1 MKILA
6 YEVRPDEQL
15 ELRRQADLLGI
26 ELHITEEVPAL
37 ENVHLAD
44 GCDGVSTL
52 GQGRLDGALLEA
64 LKQKGVRYL
73 STRTLGYDHI
83 DLAKARELGL
93 RVCNSRYDPN
103 GVADFAVMLMLM
115 CLRRYNQT
123 LQKGS
128 KKDFSLKSLQGKE
141 MKDITVGLIG
151 TGRIGAQVAKNLSGF
166 GCRILAHDLT
176 ENAGLANIV
185 TYVEKETLFSEADIV
200 SLHMPLL
207 ASNYHMINQE
217 TIGKMR
223 DGAILINCSRG
234 ELVDSDALLE
244 ALEQGKISA
253 AGLDTCEDEVGIIH
267 CDLRGSELPENRWTR
282 LRCHPNVVL
291 TPHMAFYTEAA
302 VASMVECGIR
312 GIWEMA
318 NGISCATEITG
329 VQQSKLRWE

>member
-1 MKILA
+1 MKIFA

-37 ENVHLAD
+37 ENAHLAN
-44 GCDGVSTL
+44 GCDGMSML
-52 GQGRLDGALLEA
+52 GQGRLDGVLLEE
-64 LKQKGVRYL
+64 LKRQGVRYL

-83 DLAKARELGL
+83 DLGKARELGL
-93 RVCNSRYDPN
+93 RVCNSRYAPN

-115 CLRRYNQT
+115 CLRRYNQA
-123 LQKGS
+123 LQKGD
-128 KKDFSLKSLQGKE
+128 KKDFSLKGLQGKE

-151 TGRIGAQVAKNLSGF
+151 TGRIGAQVAKNLPGF

-176 ENAGLANIV
+176 ENASLANIV

-207 ASNYHMINQE
+207 ASNYHMINKE

-282 LRCHPNVVL
+282 LRRHPNVVL

-318 NGISCATEITG
+318 NGIPCATEITG